1 MDNRCS
7 NRGRPAPRK
16 KTCSQVGEG
25 HPLIAVLQFDG
36 VSRIHLEK
44 LLADGQLPA
53 LNSLRSRGTWYELE
67 TPATH
72 FEGAAAYS
80 LSTGVNL
87 GEHGL
92 YYPWLWSATEQR
104 VRFFD
109 EVPAPEAVWERI
121 GRAGR
126 RSLVIDPYEMRAP
139 ETMQGLFLTGWQFKN
154 RVVLRTR
161 SVPGSMQREL
171 ERELGRPPL
180 GEEVYGRPETPSL
193 LRLKNSLVAAPRR
206 GADVMETILKREP
219 FDLVW
224 ISLSAAHLGGHRF
237 YDIAQFSEE
246 LELARHPELGTAL
259 HDIYRAVDDALARI
273 VAALPEGTDV
283 IVMSPTGMG
292 SNNSRSHLLPAMLNA
307 VLTDRDPHK
316 PRHHAAPG
324 SSLWQIRAAVPTSV
338 RAWIAQMIPDR
349 LALELAARLELR
361 GVQWDRTKAFVMP
374 NDDAG
379 YLRLNLRG
387 RERDGIV
394 EPKEVEPLLEKI
406 TKGLLTFQNNDGSQ
420 AIRKIWRLSELG
432 YPGSCQDQLPDLMV
446 QWNERVVMPLMGVR
460 STKFGEIPSPGWGTG
475 RTGCHTGE
483 AWALVVLGSSKLK
496 SPMKAPHIVDIVP
509 TICAVLGV
517 DTDGLS
523 GQPLLEPRSRT

>member
-1 MDNRCS
+1 M
-7 NRGRPAPRK
+7 
-16 KTCSQVGEG
+16 
-25 HPLIAVLQFDG
+25 IAILQFDG
-36 VSRIHLEK
+36 ASRIHLERM
-44 LLADGQLPA
+44 LVAGHLPGLA
-53 LNSLRSRGTWYELE
+53 SLRSRGNWLELS
-67 TPATH
+67 TPAVH

-80 LSTGVNL
+80 LSTGVDL
-87 GEHGL
+87 GGHGL
-92 YYPWLWSATEQR
+92 YYPWLWSAAEQR
-104 VRFFD
+104 VRFYD
-109 EVPAPEAVWERI
+109 DVPAPEAIWERI

-161 SVPGSMQREL
+161 SVPRSMQRKL
-171 ERELGRPPL
+171 ERELGRPPV

-206 GADVMETILKREP
+206 GADVIETILKREP

-246 LELARHPELGTAL
+246 LELARHCELGTAL

-273 VAALPEGTDV
+273 VAALPNGTDV

-292 SNNSRSHLLPAMLNA
+292 PNNSRSHLLPAMLEA
-307 VLTDRDPHK
+307 VLTDHDPHK
-316 PRHHAAPG
+316 SLHHAAPG
-324 SSLWQIRAAVPTSV
+324 SSLWRIRAAVPTSV
-338 RAWIAQMIPDR
+338 RAWIAQLIPDR

-361 GVQWDRTKAFVMP
+361 GVQWDRTKAFTMP
-374 NDDAG
+374 SDDAG

-406 TKGLLTFQNNDGSQ
+406 TNGLLTFQNNDGSQ

-432 YPGSCQDQLPDLMV
+432 YPGSFHDQLPDLV
-446 QWNERVVMPLMGVR
+446 IQWNERPVMPLVGIR
-460 STKFGEIPSPGWGTG
+460 SIQFGEIQSPGWGTG

-483 AWALVVLGSSKLK
+483 AWALVIPGGSQLTT
-496 SPMKAPHIVDIVP
+496 PDTALHIIDIAP
-509 TICAVLGV
+509 TICNVLGV
-517 DTDGLS
+517 DPAGLR
-523 GQPLLEPRSRT
+523 GQSLLEPRQG

>member
-1 MDNRCS
+1 M
-7 NRGRPAPRK
+7 
-16 KTCSQVGEG
+16 
-25 HPLIAVLQFDG
+25 IAILQFDG
-36 VSRIHLEK
+36 ASRIHLERM
-44 LLADGQLPA
+44 LVAGHLPGLA
-53 LNSLRSRGTWYELE
+53 SLRSRGNWLELS
-67 TPATH
+67 TPAVH

-80 LSTGVNL
+80 LSTGVDL
-87 GEHGL
+87 GGHGL
-92 YYPWLWSATEQR
+92 YYPWLWSAAEQR
-104 VRFFD
+104 VRFYD
-109 EVPAPEAVWERI
+109 DVPAPETVWERI

-161 SVPGSMQREL
+161 SVPRSMQRKL
-171 ERELGRPPL
+171 ERELGRPPV

-206 GADVMETILKREP
+206 GADVIETILKREP

-237 YDIAQFSEE
+237 YDITQFSEE
-246 LELARHPELGTAL
+246 LELARHRELVTAL
-259 HDIYRAVDDALARI
+259 HDIYRAVNDALARI
-273 VAALPEGTDV
+273 VAVLPNGTDL

-292 SNNSRSHLLPAMLNA
+292 PNNSRSHLLPAMLEA

-316 PRHHAAPG
+316 YLHHAAPG
-324 SSLWQIRAAVPTSV
+324 SSLWRIRSAVPTSV

-361 GVQWDRTKAFVMP
+361 GVQWDRTKAFTMP
-374 NDDAG
+374 SDDAG

-406 TKGLLTFQNNDGSQ
+406 TNGLLTFQNNDGSQ

-432 YPGSCQDQLPDLMV
+432 YPGSCHDQLPDLV
-446 QWNERVVMPLMGVR
+446 IQWNERPVMPLMGIR
-460 STKFGEIPSPGWGTG
+460 SIQFREIPSPGWGTG

-483 AWALVVLGSSKLK
+483 AWALVIPGGSQLRT
-496 SPMKAPHIVDIVP
+496 PITALHIIDIAP
-509 TICAVLGV
+509 TICTVLGV
-517 DTDGLS
+517 DPAGLR
-523 GQPLLEPRSRT
+523 GQSLLELRQG

>member
-1 MDNRCS
+1 M
-7 NRGRPAPRK
+7 
-16 KTCSQVGEG
+16 
-25 HPLIAVLQFDG
+25 IAILQFDG
-36 VSRIHLEK
+36 ASRIHLEQM
-44 LLADGQLPA
+44 LATGHLPGLA
-53 LNSLRSRGTWYELE
+53 SFRSRGTWFDLG

-80 LSTGVNL
+80 LSTGVEL
-87 GEHGL
+87 GEHGI

-104 VRFFD
+104 VRFYD
-109 EVPAPEAVWERI
+109 DVPAPEAVWERI

-139 ETMQGLFLTGWQFKN
+139 EAMQGLFLTGWQFKN

-161 SVPGSMQREL
+161 SIPHSMQRQL
-171 ERELGRPPL
+171 ERELGRPPV

-193 LRLKNSLVAAPRR
+193 VQLKNSLVAAPRR
-206 GADVMETILKREP
+206 GADVIETLLKREP

-246 LELARHPELGTAL
+246 LALARHPELGTAL
-259 HDIYRAVDDALARI
+259 HTIYRAVDEALTRI
-273 VAALPEGTDV
+273 VAALPAETDL
-283 IVMSPTGMG
+283 IIMSPTGIG
-292 SNNSRSHLLPAMLNA
+292 PNNSRAHLFPAMLDA
-307 VLTDRDPHK
+307 VLTDRDPRK
-316 PRHHAAPG
+316 PRYHAAPG
-324 SSLWQIRAAVPTSV
+324 SSLWRIRSAVPTSV

-361 GVQWDRTKAFVMP
+361 GVQWDLTKAFTMP
-374 NDDAG
+374 SDDAG

-406 TKGLLTFQNNDGSQ
+406 TNGLLSFQNDDGSRV
-420 AIRKIWRLSELG
+420 ILKIWRLSELG
-432 YPGSCQDQLPDLMV
+432 YPGSCHDQLPDLVV
-446 QWNERVVMPLMGVR
+446 QWNERVVMPLIGVR
-460 STKFGEIPSPGWGTG
+460 STQFGEIPSPGWGTG

-483 AWALVVLGSSKLK
+483 AWALIVPGRSQLK
-496 SPMKAPHIVDIVP
+496 TSITSPHIIDIAS
-509 TICAVLGV
+509 TICTVLGV
-517 DTDGLS
+517 DPAGLR
-523 GQPLLEPRSRT
+523 GQSLLEPRQCQAGGL

>member
-1 MDNRCS
+1 M
-7 NRGRPAPRK
+7 
-16 KTCSQVGEG
+16 
-25 HPLIAVLQFDG
+25 IAILQFDG
-36 VSRIHLEK
+36 ASRIHLERM
-44 LLADGQLPA
+44 LVAGHLPGLAR
-53 LNSLRSRGTWYELE
+53 LRSRGNWLELS
-67 TPATH
+67 TPAVH

-80 LSTGVNL
+80 LSTGVDL
-87 GEHGL
+87 GGHGL
-92 YYPWLWSATEQR
+92 YYPWLWSAAEQR
-104 VRFFD
+104 VRFYD
-109 EVPAPEAVWERI
+109 DVSAPEAVWERI

-139 ETMQGLFLTGWQFKN
+139 ETMQGIFLTGWQFKN

-161 SVPGSMQREL
+161 SVPRSMQRKL
-171 ERELGRPPL
+171 EREFGRPPV

-193 LRLKNSLVAAPRR
+193 LRLKNSLAAAPRR
-206 GADVMETILKREP
+206 GADVIETILKREP

-246 LELARHPELGTAL
+246 LELARHRELDTAL
-259 HDIYRAVDDALARI
+259 LDIYRAVDDALARI
-273 VAALPEGTDV
+273 VAVLPNGTDV

-292 SNNSRSHLLPAMLNA
+292 PNNSRSHLLPAMLEA

-316 PRHHAAPG
+316 SLHHAAPG
-324 SSLWQIRAAVPTSV
+324 SSLWRIRSAVPTSV

-361 GVQWDRTKAFVMP
+361 GVQWDRTKAFTMP
-374 NDDAG
+374 SDDAG

-406 TKGLLTFQNNDGSQ
+406 TNGLLTFQNNDGSQ
-420 AIRKIWRLSELG
+420 AIRQIWRLSELG
-432 YPGSCQDQLPDLMV
+432 YPGSCHDQLPDLV
-446 QWNERVVMPLMGVR
+446 IQWNERPVMPLIGIR
-460 STKFGEIPSPGWGTG
+460 SIQFGEIPSPGWGTG

-483 AWALVVLGSSKLK
+483 AWALVIPGGSQLRT
-496 SPMKAPHIVDIVP
+496 PITVPHIVDIAP
-509 TICAVLGV
+509 TICTVLGV
-517 DTDGLS
+517 DPAGLR
-523 GQPLLEPRSRT
+523 GQSLLGPRQG